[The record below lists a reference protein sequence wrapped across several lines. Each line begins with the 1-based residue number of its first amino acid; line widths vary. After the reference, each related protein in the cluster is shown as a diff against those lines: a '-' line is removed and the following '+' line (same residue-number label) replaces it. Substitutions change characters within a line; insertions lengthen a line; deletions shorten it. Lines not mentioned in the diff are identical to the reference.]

1 MQIYE
6 YTNLKNRNLKITYFL
21 QFLAKDF
28 DTGPDFTCFIPQ
40 RKHKLQSSTSS
51 HISARVAEV
60 CSEDKGTN
68 IVEAID
74 VTLFIQNILHYLLNI
89 CHSCL

>member
-1 MQIYE
+1 MYE
-6 YTNLKNRNLKITYFL
+6 YTNLKNGNLKITYFL

-51 HISARVAEV
+51 HISA
-60 CSEDKGTN
+60 
-68 IVEAID
+68 
-74 VTLFIQNILHYLLNI
+74 
-89 CHSCL
+89 